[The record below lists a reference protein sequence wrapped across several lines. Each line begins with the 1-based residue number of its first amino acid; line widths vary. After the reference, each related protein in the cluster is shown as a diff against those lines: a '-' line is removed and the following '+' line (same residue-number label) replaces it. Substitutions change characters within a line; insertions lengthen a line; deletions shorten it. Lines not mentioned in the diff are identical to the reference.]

1 MDDLVE
7 YINRYTNIER
17 GNMRNKIILDTMT
30 DAIEL
35 ASIASSINGE
45 VTITDNNRLRV
56 NAKSVIGAIYALEF
70 SELWLESDTDI
81 FSKIRKFIAEE

>member
-1 MDDLVE
+1 
-7 YINRYTNIER
+7 
-17 GNMRNKIILDTMT
+17 MRNKIILDAMT

-56 NAKSVIGAIYALEF
+56 NVKSVIGAIYALEF